1 MAADIRS
8 AVDRALDE
16 PASHTRDLGGAA
28 STRACAAAVAAN
40 LRGPEAR

>member
-8 AVDRALDE
+8 AVDRTLDE
-16 PASHTRDLGGAA
+16 PASRTRDLG
-28 STRACAAAVAAN
+28 RACAAAVAAN